1 MAMTGDHGDVEAHY
15 TRSVIGET
23 ILAALTASGKDIEHL
38 TPDDLAPV
46 DEFHSRRRLATA
58 ELAALLAP
66 GPRDHVLDVGSGIG
80 GPSRFLAATFGC
92 RVTGLDL
99 TAEFC
104 RVAADLA
111 RRTGLGERVDY
122 RQGDATAMPF
132 PDASFD
138 LAWSQNAAMNIAD
151 RAALYGEIHR
161 VLKPG
166 GRFALQDVT
175 AGPGGA
181 PHFPTPWSRDGTI
194 SFLLSP
200 EATRAA
206 LEAAGFRV
214 LAWED
219 KTATALAEAQ
229 AERARVKANPA
240 PRPALGIHLIL
251 GEDFPAMM
259 KNSLRNLEER
269 RTGLINAVLRRG

>member
-1 MAMTGDHGDVEAHY
+1 MAMTGDHRDVETHY
-15 TRSVIGET
+15 TRSALGAA

-66 GPRDHVLDVGSGIG
+66 KASDRVLDVGSGIG
-80 GPSRFLAATFGC
+80 GPSRFLAATYGC

-111 RRTGLGERVDY
+111 RRTGLADRVDY

-132 PDASFD
+132 DAASFD

-151 RAALYGEIHR
+151 RAGLYGEIHR

-166 GRFALQDVT
+166 GRFALQEVT

-181 PHFPTPWSRDGTI
+181 PHFPTPWSRDGGI

-229 AERARVKANPA
+229 AEHARVKANPG
-240 PRPALGIHLIL
+240 PRPALGIHLLL
-251 GEDFPAMM
+251 GDDFPAMM
-259 KNSLRNLEER
+259 KNGLRNLEER
-269 RTGLINAVLRRG
+269 RTGLINAVLQRG

>member
-1 MAMTGDHGDVEAHY
+1 MAMTGDHRDVETHY
-15 TRSVIGET
+15 TRSALGAA

-66 GPRDHVLDVGSGIG
+66 KASDRVLDVGSGIG
-80 GPSRFLAATFGC
+80 GPSRFLAATYGC

-111 RRTGLGERVDY
+111 RRTGLADRVDY

-132 PDASFD
+132 DAASFD

-151 RAALYGEIHR
+151 RAGLYGEIHR

-166 GRFALQDVT
+166 GRFALQEVT

-181 PHFPTPWSRDGTI
+181 PHFPTPWSRDGSI

-219 KTATALAEAQ
+219 KTATALAEAE
-229 AERARVKANPA
+229 AERARVKANPG
-240 PRPALGIHLIL
+240 PRPALGIHLLL
-251 GEDFPAMM
+251 GDDFPAMM
-259 KNSLRNLEER
+259 KNGLRNLEER
-269 RTGLINAVLRRG
+269 RTGLINAVLQRG

>member
-1 MAMTGDHGDVEAHY
+1 MAMTGDHRDVETHY
-15 TRSVIGET
+15 TRSALGAA

-66 GPRDHVLDVGSGIG
+66 KASDHVLDVGSGIG
-80 GPSRFLAATFGC
+80 GPSRFLAATCGS

-111 RRTGLGERVDY
+111 RRTGLADRVDY

-132 PDASFD
+132 DAASFD

-151 RAALYGEIHR
+151 RAGLYGEIHR

-166 GRFALQDVT
+166 GRFALQEVT

-181 PHFPTPWSRDGTI
+181 PHFPTPWSRDGGI

-229 AERARVKANPA
+229 AERARVKANPG
-240 PRPALGIHLIL
+240 PRPALGIHLLL
-251 GEDFPAMM
+251 GDDFPAMM
-259 KNSLRNLEER
+259 KNGLRNLEER
-269 RTGLINAVLRRG
+269 RTGLINAVLQRG